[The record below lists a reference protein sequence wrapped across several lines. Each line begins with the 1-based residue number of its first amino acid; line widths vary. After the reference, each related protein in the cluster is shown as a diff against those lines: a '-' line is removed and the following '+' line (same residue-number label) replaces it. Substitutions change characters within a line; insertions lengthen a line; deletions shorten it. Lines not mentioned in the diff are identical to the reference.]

1 MMESTTATPA
11 ELARRLVALEASRA
25 AIHAEIDSD
34 VARVCEKLRIPLA
47 KLAGQAGYHS
57 LIARA
62 LALAKS
68 KDPALASVQVNSDG
82 SLTGL
87 TECENRDPGAAI
99 VVVVNLLALLITF
112 VGEPIT
118 LGLIRDGWPDANLE
132 NTPSKPEEKS

>member
-1 MMESTTATPA
+1 MESMTAA
-11 ELARRLVALEASRA
+11 LEELARRLVALEASRGGML
-25 AIHAEIDSD
+25 AEIPSE

-57 LIARA
+57 LISRA

-68 KDPALASVQVNSDG
+68 KAPGLAAVQANVDG

-87 TECENRDPGAAI
+87 PECEKSDPEAAI
-99 VVVVNLLALLITF
+99 TVVAHLLNLLVTF

-132 NTPSKPEEKS
+132 NTPSNTEDKS